1 MVILFSCCHFLPAHS
16 QGEWKWVNY
25 WTGNDDPLNTSNP
38 YNYVVR
44 TAFDDDGNVYVFG
57 SFGGNARVY
66 DQTMSAWISD
76 MVEVVAANTQG
87 TVLMKFDSSGNFLWS
102 RLVKNTKQSA
112 CPPYDMVLKDGK
124 IVISG
129 AYYFSAS
136 LNEKLWFL
144 DTLITQQTAESYPSG
159 EHNPPYTYGYYSYFS
174 VLDLEG
180 NILENHFVKTLSRAL
195 ENRFAIPI
203 SARYGA
209 TPMSMD
215 SNGNIYLAAAINYG
229 GPDTLPWTVV
239 IDEDSAKTYDI
250 FLPGTASTWWI
261 DNMMVFKFSPEF
273 DLQWTKIGVFNM
285 EKVSQDASVGFVD
298 PNDYGLCKIG
308 GLLVDDNDGLYLS
321 GYLSMMNDYFD
332 ENNLNLMRVYW
343 DSTHYATVDDRGLAM
358 YLPFII
364 KYDSDGNVQWSNQAY
379 ISAPPSTGA
388 PNTIQWTDNFVYDS
402 SVYLAGWITHF
413 PGSSAFYYFDNE
425 NNAVNVSEYTTF
437 FVRFDKEDGH
447 FESVGVVPG
456 EQTVMSIS
464 GPTRPAVINNHIAF
478 LPNQRALPYNNIL
491 LTVFNV
497 DGTFDKADTI
507 YQSYNTVILGQR
519 VLIKDDGHLL
529 CDFASNQDL
538 SFGHDLS
545 LTFDNHLYSHAVVAY
560 RYDPSILT
568 PYPEDSTGVAQHA
581 ESSPVRLYPNPTCGM
596 LHVESEGTPIDRV
609 YVLDLAGK
617 ELLRRDVHGNRGEI
631 DVSSLP
637 SGMYV
642 LRTVCGGET
651 HVGKFVKTEL

>member
-1 MVILFSCCHFLPAHS
+1 MILFSCCHFLPAHS

-102 RLVKNTKQSA
+102 RLVKNTKQSD

-321 GYLSMMNDYFD
+321 GYLSLMNDYFD

-343 DSTHYATVDDRGLAM
+343 DSTHYATVDNGGMALCM
-358 YLPFII
+358 PFII
-364 KYDSDGNVQWSNQAY
+364 KYDSDGNVQWSNQAHVNNDLTTTNHFMDW
-379 ISAPPSTGA
+379 S
-388 PNTIQWTDNFVYDS
+388 DNYVDNS
-402 SVYLAGWITHF
+402 GVYLMGKASIM
-413 PGSSAFYYFDNE
+413 PGESPLFYFDNE
-425 NNAVNVSEYTTF
+425 SNHLTYISGAYQHTGY
-437 FVRFDKEDGH
+437 FVRFDKETGA
-447 FESVGVVPG
+447 FKSLGQLPG
-456 EQTVMSIS
+456 MHVFASERS
-464 GPTRPAVINNHIAF
+464 RPAVVNNHLLGLF
-478 LPNQRALPYNNIL
+478 LHDFSSGSSLGYFHTNGQFMRADSITYSDPSVKVQK
-491 LTVFNV
+491 T
-497 DGTFDKADTI
+497 
-507 YQSYNTVILGQR
+507 ILGEGGR
-519 VLIKDDGHLL
+519 IL
-529 CDFASNQDL
+529 CDLTCKEDL

-581 ESSPVRLYPNPTCGM
+581 ESSPVRLYPNPTGGV
-596 LHVESEGTPIDRV
+596 LHVESKGTPIDRV

-637 SGMYV
+637 NGMYV

-651 HVGKFVKTEL
+651 HVGKFVKTDL